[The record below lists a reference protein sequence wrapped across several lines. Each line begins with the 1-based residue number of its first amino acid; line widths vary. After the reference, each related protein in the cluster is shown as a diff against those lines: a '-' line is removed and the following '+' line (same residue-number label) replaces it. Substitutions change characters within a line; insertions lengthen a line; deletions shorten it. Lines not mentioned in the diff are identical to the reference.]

1 MDESNSDVAVEG
13 DEEKDGGK
21 AEHVVDET
29 TEVVKRAPMLEEKVQ
44 AESVEPV
51 GADVEDVQREDEKEI
66 AVAEAAEVAEAR
78 AEAGQDGED
87 LLAETSDGSDSDIEP
102 SYI

>member
-1 MDESNSDVAVEG
+1 MAVEG

>member
-1 MDESNSDVAVEG
+1 MAVEG

-66 AVAEAAEVAEAR
+66 AVAEAAEVAKAR

>member
-1 MDESNSDVAVEG
+1 MAVEG

-21 AEHVVDET
+21 AEYVVDET
-29 TEVVKRAPMLEEKVQ
+29 TEAVKRAPMLEEKVQ

-66 AVAEAAEVAEAR
+66 VVAEAAEV

>member
-1 MDESNSDVAVEG
+1 MAVEG

-87 LLAETSDGSDSDIEP
+87 LLAETSDGRDSDIEP

>member
-1 MDESNSDVAVEG
+1 MAVEG

-21 AEHVVDET
+21 AEHVVDE
-29 TEVVKRAPMLEEKVQ
+29 
-44 AESVEPV
+44 
-51 GADVEDVQREDEKEI
+51 
-66 AVAEAAEVAEAR
+66 AAEVAEAR
-78 AEAGQDGED
+78 AVAGQDGED